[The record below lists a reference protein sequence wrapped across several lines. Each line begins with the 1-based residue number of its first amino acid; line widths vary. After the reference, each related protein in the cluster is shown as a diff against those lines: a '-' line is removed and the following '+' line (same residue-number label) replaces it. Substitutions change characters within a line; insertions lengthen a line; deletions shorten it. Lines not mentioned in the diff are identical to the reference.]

1 MRLSTQT
8 HNAVKVL
15 VHCTRAGGKTVT
27 VPEIAAACDITEFNV
42 FKLLPLLVKGELL
55 ETIRGR
61 SGGVCLKKPAEEISI
76 GAVVRAT
83 EAVFRKPAKAPA
95 SGAAGD
101 PTDYSDMVNGAFLA
115 FVEFLDQK
123 TIADLAEVDSA
134 SLPEDGVSG
143 KNRNSDAAESAK
155 SAALDC

>member
-15 VHCTRAGGKTVT
+15 VHCARASGKTVT
-27 VPEIAAACDITEFNV
+27 VPEISAACDITEFNV
-42 FKLLPLLVKGELL
+42 FKLLPLLAKGGLL

-61 SGGVCLKKPAEEISI
+61 GGGVVLKLPADQISI

-83 EAVFRKPAKAPA
+83 EAVYRKPAKETVADGSA
-95 SGAAGD
+95 D
-101 PTDYSDMVNGAFLA
+101 PNDYSDMVNGAFSA

-123 TIADLAEVDSA
+123 TIGDLAEVDGANMQGSPPNEA
-134 SLPEDGVSG
+134 SSG
-143 KNRNSDAAESAK
+143 TQKTASRD
-155 SAALDC
+155 

>member
-15 VHCTRAGGKTVT
+15 VHCTRTPGKTVT

-42 FKLLPLLVKGELL
+42 FKLLPLLVRGDLL

-61 SGGVCLKKPAEEISI
+61 SGGVCLKKPADEISI

-83 EAVFRKPAKAPA
+83 EAVFRKPTEDPE
-95 SGAAGD
+95 SGAASNPD
-101 PTDYSDMVNGAFLA
+101 DYSDMVNGAFLA

-123 TIADLAEVDSA
+123 TIANLAEVDPAPLPDTGVADASTKGDGAQSSKSA
-134 SLPEDGVSG
+134 SRD
-143 KNRNSDAAESAK
+143 
-155 SAALDC
+155 

>member
-61 SGGVCLKKPAEEISI
+61 SGGVCLKKPADEISI

-83 EAVFRKPAKAPA
+83 EAVFRNPAKVPA
-95 SGAAGD
+95 SGTANE
-101 PTDYSDMVNGAFLA
+101 PNDYSDMVNGAFLA

-123 TIADLAEVDSA
+123 TIADLAEVDGA
-134 SLPEDGVSG
+134 SLPDAGMADESTRSDGAGS
-143 KNRNSDAAESAK
+143 SK
-155 SAALDC
+155 SASRN

>member
-42 FKLLPLLVKGELL
+42 FKLLPLLVKGGLL

-61 SGGVCLKKPAEEISI
+61 SGGVCLKKPPEEISI

-83 EAVFRKPAKAPA
+83 ESVFRKPAKNPV
-95 SGAAGD
+95 SGKAND
-101 PTDYSDMVNGAFLA
+101 PDDYSDMVNGAFLA

-123 TIADLAEVDSA
+123 SIAELAEVDST
-134 SLPEDGVSG
+134 SLSG
-143 KNRNSDAAESAK
+143 AGATGKSRNTEGTE